1 MPRKPGMTDDKIIKL
16 YKSGM
21 PFKELQSIIGLS
33 DRAIRNVMYKH
44 GIEMNREQSSG
55 QPRKHKVN
63 EDFFKVWTHEMA
75 WVLGLFVTD
84 GCVNKQL
91 HSISF
96 AQKDETILQ
105 MIANFMGADYVI
117 YSKRSSA
124 TIPSLFINS
133 KKIKKDL
140 NNLGI
145 SANKSMIVSFPKV
158 PNEYLPAFLRGA
170 IDGDGW
176 VDIEGYRMNITTGS
190 KSFVYSVASIFESWN
205 LNFSITHIKS
215 QANNLIYRIWVKGK
229 NDLLQLA
236 NILYS
241 NEIGYYINHK
251 RINMI
256 QHSNWQLRRLE
267 NLLNTEN
274 FTLSKMCNWIMVDGK
289 LIKNSTIYN
298 PRVKFR
304 TNLSQ
309 TILDQ
314 LNIWANELN
323 IHVNYLIENG
333 LQNLLLTNEAIEF
346 NKKSRPKDR
355 IQFKTTY
362 NSQLLE

>member
-1 MPRKPGMTDDKIIKL
+1 
-16 YKSGM
+16 
-21 PFKELQSIIGLS
+21 
-33 DRAIRNVMYKH
+33 
-44 GIEMNREQSSG
+44 
-55 QPRKHKVN
+55 
-63 EDFFKVWTHEMA
+63 
-75 WVLGLFVTD
+75 
-84 GCVNKQL
+84 
-91 HSISF
+91 
-96 AQKDETILQ
+96 
-105 MIANFMGADYVI
+105 
-117 YSKRSSA
+117 
-124 TIPSLFINS
+124 
-133 KKIKKDL
+133 
-140 NNLGI
+140 
-145 SANKSMIVSFPKV
+145 
-158 PNEYLPAFLRGA
+158 
-170 IDGDGW
+170 
-176 VDIEGYRMNITTGS
+176 MNITTGS

-346 NKKSRPKDR
+346 NKNLAQK
-355 IQFKTTY
+355 IVF
-362 NSQLLE
+362 NSKLLITVNY